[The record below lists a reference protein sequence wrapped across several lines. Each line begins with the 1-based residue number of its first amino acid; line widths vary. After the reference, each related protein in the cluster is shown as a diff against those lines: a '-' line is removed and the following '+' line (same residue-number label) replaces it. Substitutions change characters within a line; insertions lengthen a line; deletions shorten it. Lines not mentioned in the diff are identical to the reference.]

1 MTTIERERL
10 DQLTWKMLD
19 YYSGD
24 AARIQ
29 HFTKVYTYVDWI
41 SRGENVEE
49 ETRCLLA
56 VLGLTHDVGIKAS
69 IEKYGHYNA
78 KLQEQE
84 GPAVA
89 EAMLSDL
96 DFDPALIER
105 VCQIIGRHHTY
116 TGIDGV
122 DCQIL
127 IEADFLVNFCEGHQ
141 PLTAIPNVYE
151 NIFRTETGKAI
162 LRKMYDYHPEG

>member
-1 MTTIERERL
+1 MTTERRERL
-10 DQLTWKMLD
+10 DKLIWDMLD

-24 AARIQ
+24 AVRIQ

-41 SRGENVEE
+41 AAGEGVDDD
-49 ETRCLLA
+49 TRYLLA

-69 IEKYGHYNA
+69 IEKNGHYNA

-89 EAMLSDL
+89 DAMLTRL
-96 DFDPALIER
+96 GFDRPLIDR
-105 VCQIIGRHHTY
+105 ACQIIGRHHTY
-116 TGIDGV
+116 TNIDGI

-127 IEADFLVNFCEGHQ
+127 IEADFLVNFREGNQ
-141 PLTAIPNVYE
+141 PLSAMPGVYE
-151 NIFRTETGKAI
+151 NVFRTETGKAM
-162 LRKMYDYHPEG
+162 LRKMFRYEP